1 MTIGVIGRKCGMTR
15 YVTEAGAVVA
25 ATVIEVQDNRVAQ
38 IKTPEVDGYLAVQVA
53 HGRRRPVRVTRALK
67 GHHVQAGI
75 EPGAGLHEWPVA
87 ATERDRFAPGQPV
100 PVTIFRAGQAVDV
113 QGLSRGKG
121 FAGTIKRHHFASHD
135 ATHGNS
141 RAHRAAGSIGQRQTP
156 GRVFKGKKMAGH
168 LGHTV
173 RRIQNLEVLRVDEA
187 RGVLLIAGAVPG
199 SPGTVVAVTPAVKR
213 ARTEGGA

>member
-38 IKTPEVDGYLAVQVA
+38 VKTAEQDGYQALQVA
-53 HGRRRPVRVTRALK
+53 HGRRRPIRVTRALK
-67 GHHVQAGI
+67 GHHDRAGI
-75 EPGAGLHEWPVA
+75 EPGAGLHEWVLA
-87 ATERDRFAPGQPV
+87 EAELGRYAVGQPV
-100 PVTIFRAGQAVDV
+100 PVTIFQAGQDVDV

-121 FAGTIKRHHFASHD
+121 FAGTIKRHHFSSQD

-141 RAHRAAGSIGQRQTP
+141 RAHRAPGSIGQRQTP

-173 RRIQNLEVLRVDEA
+173 RRIQNLKVLRVDAE
-187 RGVLLIAGAVPG
+187 RGLLLVAGAVPG
-199 SPGTVVAVTPAVKR
+199 SPGTVIAVTPAVKQLPQ
-213 ARTEGGA
+213 GGRP

>member
-38 IKTPEVDGYLAVQVA
+38 VKTAEQDGYLALQVA
-53 HGRRRPVRVTRALK
+53 HGRRRPTRVTRALK
-67 GHHVQAGI
+67 GHHARAGI
-75 EPGAGLHEWPVA
+75 EPGAGLHEWPLA
-87 ATERDRFAPGQPV
+87 DAERNRFEIGQPV
-100 PVTIFRAGQAVDV
+100 PVTIFRAGQDVDV

-121 FAGTIKRHHFASHD
+121 FAGTIKRHHFSSQD

-141 RAHRAAGSIGQRQTP
+141 RAHRAPGSIGQRQTP

-173 RRIQNLEVLRVDEA
+173 RRIQNLRVLRVDEA
-187 RGVLLIAGAVPG
+187 RGLLFIAGAVPG
-199 SPGTVVAVTPAVKR
+199 SPGTVIAVTPAVKHSR
-213 ARTEGGA
+213 DAGQS